1 MKNNIVLIMADQFRY
16 DAINNHDNDLI
27 STPTL
32 NQWTSRGVDFINAY
46 SACPTCIPAR
56 ASLLSGLS
64 QKSTGI
70 VGYDEG
76 GNWDFPQQMGQVFA
90 DRGYYAKAVG
100 KMHVNPERKRMG
112 FHHIELHDGYLH
124 ATRNSDFK
132 VKNSYA
138 YTDDYYKFLKD
149 KLGFDAD
156 YIDYGL
162 ECNSWV
168 ARPFPYE
175 EKYHPTNW
183 AVSRAIDFLK
193 SRDKEEP
200 FFLKLSLVRPHSP
213 LDPPQYYFD
222 MYMDKFR
229 DLKKENEENWLDK
242 LGLDLKADSIDSL
255 VGKIPID
262 DYRRM
267 LAGYYGS
274 VTHIDHQIN
283 RFMMAA
289 LEEDLM
295 EDTIFVFTS
304 DHGDQLSDHNLFR
317 KGFAY
322 QESIHIP
329 FIVYDPGSNIGDLD
343 KRRDKVDELVEL
355 RDILPSLLDFA
366 TGEKLDGVDGESVK
380 KLIVNDKNSV
390 KWRDYLHG
398 EHILG
403 EFSSQFILKLPYKYI
418 WYSQTGVEQVFNLN
432 KDPYEKNDLADDPS
446 YKEVLNELRE
456 ILIKEL
462 EDRPE
467 GFVRD
472 GKLLKG
478 RKQKALLPINKKYK
492 KNRNS

>member
-16 DAINNHDNDLI
+16 DCINAHDNTLI

-32 NQWTSRGVDFINAY
+32 NQWAKKGVDFKNAY

-64 QKSTGI
+64 QVSTGI
-70 VGYDEG
+70 VGYDEDA
-76 GNWDFPQQMGQVFA
+76 NWNFPQQMGQVFA

-112 FHHIELHDGYLH
+112 FHHVELHDGYLH
-124 ATRNSDFK
+124 ATRNINFK
-132 VKNSYA
+132 VKNAYA
-138 YTDDYYKFLKD
+138 YTDDYYKYLKEN
-149 KLGFDAD
+149 LGAGTD

-183 AVSRAIDFLK
+183 AVARAIDFLE
-193 SRDKEEP
+193 SRDTEEA

-213 LDPPQYYFD
+213 LDPPEYYFN
-222 MYMDKFR
+222 MYMDKFK
-229 DLKKENEENWLDK
+229 DFKKENMENWLDK
-242 LGLDLKADSIDSL
+242 LGLNVEAESIDALS
-255 VGKIPID
+255 GEIPID

-274 VTHIDHQIN
+274 ITHIDHQIN

-289 LEEDLM
+289 LEHNLM
-295 EDTIFVFTS
+295 DNTIFIFTS
-304 DHGDQLSDHNLFR
+304 DHGDQLSDHNLYR

-322 QESIHIP
+322 QESIHLP
-329 FIVYDPGSNIGDLD
+329 FIVYDPGHNISDAD
-343 KRRDKVDELVEL
+343 KKVSEVEELVEL

-366 TGEKLDGVDGESVK
+366 TGEELSGVDGKSVK
-380 KLIVNDKNSV
+380 SLMIKDQDQVE
-390 KWRDYLHG
+390 WRDYLHG

-403 EFSSQFILKLPYKYI
+403 EFSNQFILKLPYKYI
-418 WYSQTGVEQVFNLN
+418 WYTQSGIEQVFDLS
-432 KDPYEKNDLADDPS
+432 KDPNEKTDLYDNPA
-446 YKEVLNELRE
+446 YKEVLDELRG
-456 ILIKEL
+456 ILIEEL
-462 EDRPE
+462 KDRPE
-467 GFVRD
+467 GFVENGR
-472 GKLLKG
+472 LIKG
-478 RKQKALLPINKKYK
+478 RKQSPLLPINENYK
-492 KNRNS
+492 